1 MKKEIP
7 ILTGLLITVIVL
19 VVYQIIS
26 YNKFKAEL
34 EECQTELAICQG
46 NATTTDAIKHETV
59 KLDLDGWTTIKT
71 LKPINQNQQTCSII
85 TLHNE
90 SPTK

>member
-26 YNKFKAEL
+26 YNNFKAEL
-34 EECQTELAICQG
+34 EECQTELAICQE
-46 NATTTDAIKHETV
+46 NDSLTITYTIKPDTV
-59 KLDLDGWTTIKT
+59 KLDLDGWTTIKPDT
-71 LKPINQNQQTCSII
+71 I
-85 TLHNE
+85 
-90 SPTK
+90 